1 MTTPANRLLTLV
13 IPALLVLLLPACIDD
28 TPYSN
33 NYAHILIAPE
43 GPGQLVMETRL
54 MGETICGD
62 DTGDSICAHTV
73 YLQDDEVLTI
83 TAIPDEGH
91 TFTGWVRAGS
101 PNWTDEL
108 QNNSNPLFL
117 LADGDYF
124 FQAAFR

>member
-1 MTTPANRLLTLV
+1 MTTPANRLLKLV
-13 IPALLVLLLPACIDD
+13 IPALLLGLLSACVND
-28 TPYSN
+28 TPYSSAN
-33 NYAHILIAPE
+33 AHIVVEPE
-43 GPGQLVMETRL
+43 GPGQLVMNTRL
-54 MGETICGD
+54 MGETTCRHE
-62 DTGDSICAHTV
+62 TGDSICAHTV

-124 FQAAFR
+124 FKAAFQ